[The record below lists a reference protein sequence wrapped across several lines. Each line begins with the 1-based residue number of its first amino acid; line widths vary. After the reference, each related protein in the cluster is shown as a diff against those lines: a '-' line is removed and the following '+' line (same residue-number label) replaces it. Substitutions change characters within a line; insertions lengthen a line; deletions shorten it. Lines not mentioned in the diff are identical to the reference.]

1 MTPSIMDPQTL
12 DQIVMINERQQ
23 SGRVMEVED
32 QGRPYSDVVLTIS
45 ARDIKDVDTDSYTD
59 PFCIVS
65 EASAGLVRCRT
76 WKEIGR
82 TEVINN
88 CLNPDWATKIRIAYF
103 FEEQQRI
110 LFELFD
116 KGPGKEK
123 TQIGS
128 ASLLLHEIL
137 GSKCNRKTVKLFKDG
152 KNYGTITV
160 TAEEMSKGR
169 QESVY
174 FVCSATKL
182 DRKDFL
188 GKCDPFLKISRINK
202 DKTYQLA
209 YRTRYHEQN
218 LNPKWKPFEIHIDQ
232 LCYGDKDR
240 EFLVE
245 CFDWDKDGN
254 HDLVGNCR
262 TTVNRL
268 LNKEDVTLPLI
279 NQKKMKKNKKY
290 VDSGQ
295 LHFHRVYCW
304 MDYTFLDFIT
314 GGTELEFTVAID
326 FTKSNLPSG
335 NMASLHHVDD
345 ESASQYEIAIQ
356 AIAEICQYYNN
367 SQLFYAYGFGAR
379 LPGDNRV
386 NFHFPLN
393 LTTNSPECIGMDGLL
408 NAYRDALNR
417 IELAGPTEF
426 GPTLRH
432 AARHAASLPP
442 DGSRYSV
449 LLIITDGVI
458 NDMNRAKEE
467 IVKASS
473 LPLSIIIVGVGYDSF
488 GEMKVLDS
496 DRQMLQVNGKY
507 AKRDIVQFVQL
518 REFLPPHRILT
529 DDDLI
534 EAKYRLAKEVL
545 QEVPAQLTSYMKS
558 KGIFPKQIC
567 PVSCDDDR
575 KLSVIERGYPN
586 IQTTSRTRR
595 RMLPAVPCEEVQN
608 MHINPTR
615 SA

>member
-1 MTPSIMDPQTL
+1 MF
-12 DQIVMINERQQ
+12 R
-23 SGRVMEVED
+23 
-32 QGRPYSDVVLTIS
+32 
-45 ARDIKDVDTDSYTD
+45 
-59 PFCIVS
+59 
-65 EASAGLVRCRT
+65 
-76 WKEIGR
+76 
-82 TEVINN
+82 
-88 CLNPDWATKIRIAYF
+88 
-103 FEEQQRI
+103 
-110 LFELFD
+110 
-116 KGPGKEK
+116 
-123 TQIGS
+123 
-128 ASLLLHEIL
+128 
-137 GSKCNRKTVKLFKDG
+137 
-152 KNYGTITV
+152 
-160 TAEEMSKGR
+160 
-169 QESVY
+169 
-174 FVCSATKL
+174 
-182 DRKDFL
+182 
-188 GKCDPFLKISRINK
+188 
-202 DKTYQLA
+202 YQLA

-335 NMASLHHVDD
+335 NMASLHHVND
-345 ESASQYEIAIQ
+345 ENSSQYEIAIQ

-393 LTTNSPECIGMDGLL
+393 LSTNSPECIGMNGLL
-408 NAYRDALNR
+408 DSYRDALNR

-449 LLIITDGVI
+449 LLIITDG
-458 NDMNRAKEE
+458 
-467 IVKASS
+467 ASS

-529 DDDLI
+529 EDDLI

-558 KGIFPKQIC
+558 KGIFPREFC
-567 PVSCDDDR
+567 PIPSADER
-575 KLSVIERGYPN
+575 KLSAKEQRYPCL
-586 IQTTSRTRR
+586 QTTSRTRR
-595 RMLPAVPCEEVQN
+595 RMLPAVPCEEVQD

-615 SA
+615 SV

>member
-1 MTPSIMDPQTL
+1 MLIL
-12 DQIVMINERQQ
+12 DN
-23 SGRVMEVED
+23 
-32 QGRPYSDVVLTIS
+32 
-45 ARDIKDVDTDSYTD
+45 
-59 PFCIVS
+59 F
-65 EASAGLVRCRT
+65 
-76 WKEIGR
+76 
-82 TEVINN
+82 
-88 CLNPDWATKIRIAYF
+88 
-103 FEEQQRI
+103 
-110 LFELFD
+110 
-116 KGPGKEK
+116 
-123 TQIGS
+123 
-128 ASLLLHEIL
+128 
-137 GSKCNRKTVKLFKDG
+137 
-152 KNYGTITV
+152 
-160 TAEEMSKGR
+160 
-169 QESVY
+169 
-174 FVCSATKL
+174 
-182 DRKDFL
+182 
-188 GKCDPFLKISRINK
+188 
-202 DKTYQLA
+202 
-209 YRTRYHEQN
+209 
-218 LNPKWKPFEIHIDQ
+218 
-232 LCYGDKDR
+232 
-240 EFLVE
+240 
-245 CFDWDKDGN
+245 
-254 HDLVGNCR
+254 
-262 TTVNRL
+262 
-268 LNKEDVTLPLI
+268 
-279 NQKKMKKNKKY
+279 
-290 VDSGQ
+290 
-295 LHFHRVYCW
+295 
-304 MDYTFLDFIT
+304 TFT
-314 GGTELEFTVAID
+314 GTELEFTVAID

>member
-1 MTPSIMDPQTL
+1 MF
-12 DQIVMINERQQ
+12 R
-23 SGRVMEVED
+23 
-32 QGRPYSDVVLTIS
+32 
-45 ARDIKDVDTDSYTD
+45 
-59 PFCIVS
+59 
-65 EASAGLVRCRT
+65 
-76 WKEIGR
+76 
-82 TEVINN
+82 
-88 CLNPDWATKIRIAYF
+88 
-103 FEEQQRI
+103 
-110 LFELFD
+110 
-116 KGPGKEK
+116 
-123 TQIGS
+123 
-128 ASLLLHEIL
+128 
-137 GSKCNRKTVKLFKDG
+137 
-152 KNYGTITV
+152 
-160 TAEEMSKGR
+160 
-169 QESVY
+169 
-174 FVCSATKL
+174 
-182 DRKDFL
+182 
-188 GKCDPFLKISRINK
+188 
-202 DKTYQLA
+202 YQLA

-245 CFDWDKDGN
+245 CFDWDKDGKLSYN
-254 HDLVGNCR
+254 NFSHDLVGSCR

-345 ESASQYEIAIQ
+345 ENSSQYEIAIQ
-356 AIAEICQYYNN
+356 AVAEICQYYNN

-393 LTTNSPECIGMDGLL
+393 LITNSPECIGMNGLL
-408 NAYRDALNR
+408 DAYRDALNR

-426 GPTLRH
+426 GPTLRY

-529 DDDLI
+529 EDDLI

-558 KGIFPKQIC
+558 KGIFPKEFS
-567 PVSCDDDR
+567 PFPSADER
-575 KLSVIERGYPN
+575 KLSAKEQKYPSP
-586 IQTTSRTRR
+586 QTTSRTRR
-595 RMLPAVPCEEVQN
+595 RMLPAVPCEEVQDL
-608 MHINPTR
+608 HINPTK
-615 SA
+615 SV